1 MQYCVLQATVTD
13 FRPPDSLIEFLLSRA
28 TYPMF
33 RGRPTK
39 ARKVL
44 ELGKCYYWRQNHI
57 SEMPLELKE
66 WAEAQG
72 VGQCNSVLVNIYE
85 ETTNYIGW
93 HCDTTRVLA
102 DGKVTSFSFA
112 LRPQDREKVLAV
124 MEFKGLAPLDLVDGS
139 RVEFDAIEHERD
151 GIQHRVRKTLCPR
164 LNFTFR
170 CLK

>member
-1 MQYCVLQATVTD
+1 M
-13 FRPPDSLIEFLLSRA
+13 
-28 TYPMF
+28 
-33 RGRPTK
+33 
-39 ARKVL
+39 
-44 ELGKCYYWRQNHI
+44 
-57 SEMPLELKE
+57 KE

-72 VGQCNSVLVNIYE
+72 VGRCNSVLFNIYE

-124 MEFKGLAPLDLVDGS
+124 MEFKGLESLDGS

-151 GIQHRVRKTLCPR
+151 GIQHRVRETLCPR
-164 LNFTFR
+164 LNFTFLR
-170 CLK
+170 LK